1 MYRMNRCLQ
10 LKEDDMK
17 GMDLKTKTVKVNI
30 LGSERNLRFDMNTFC
45 ELEEI
50 YGDLNAAFDALSK
63 MKLKAVRAFVYAALK
78 SEDESIT
85 LTEVGKG
92 LGIEDLEMLANAL
105 SDALT
110 SSMPK
115 GDDEPGEVTAT

>member
-1 MYRMNRCLQ
+1 
-10 LKEDDMK
+10 MK
-17 GMDLKTKTVKVNI
+17 GMDLKTKSVKVNI
-30 LGSERNLRFDMNTFC
+30 LGSERNLCFDMNTFC

-50 YGDLNAAFDALSK
+50 YGDLNAAFDALSN

-78 SEDESIT
+78 SEDDSIT
-85 LTEVGKG
+85 LAQVGKG
-92 LGIEDLEMLANAL
+92 LGIEDLEMLATAL

-115 GDDEPGEVTAT
+115 GDDDPGEVTAA

>member
-1 MYRMNRCLQ
+1 MNRSLRH
-10 LKEDDMK
+10 KEDDMK

-50 YGDLNAAFDALSK
+50 YGDLNAAFDALSN

-78 SEDESIT
+78 SEDESIS
-85 LTEVGKG
+85 LAQVGKG

-115 GDDEPGEVTAT
+115 GDDDPGEVTAA

>member
-1 MYRMNRCLQ
+1 MNRFLQ

-50 YGDLNAAFDALSK
+50 YGDLNTAFDALSK

-92 LGIEDLEMLANAL
+92 LGIEDLEMLAHAL

-115 GDDEPGEVTAT
+115 GDDESGEVTAT

>member
-1 MYRMNRCLQ
+1 
-10 LKEDDMK
+10 MK

-50 YGDLNAAFDALSK
+50 YGDLNAAFDALSS

-78 SEDESIT
+78 SEDESIS
-85 LTEVGKG
+85 LAQVGKG
-92 LGIEDLEMLANAL
+92 LGIEDLEMLATAL

-115 GDDEPGEVTAT
+115 GDDNSGEVTAA

>member
-1 MYRMNRCLQ
+1 MNRFLQ

>member
-1 MYRMNRCLQ
+1 MNRFLQ

-50 YGDLNAAFDALSK
+50 YGDLNSAFDALSK

-115 GDDEPGEVTAT
+115 GEDEPGEMTAT

>member
-1 MYRMNRCLQ
+1 MNRFRR

-50 YGDLNAAFDALSK
+50 YGDLNAAFDALSN

-85 LTEVGKG
+85 LSEVGKG
-92 LGIEDLEMLANAL
+92 LGIEDLEMLATAL

-115 GDDEPGEVTAT
+115 GDDDSGEVTAA

>member
-1 MYRMNRCLQ
+1 
-10 LKEDDMK
+10 MK

-50 YGDLNAAFDALSK
+50 YGDLNTAFDALSK

>member
-1 MYRMNRCLQ
+1 
-10 LKEDDMK
+10 MK

-50 YGDLNAAFDALSK
+50 YGDLNTAFDALSN

-85 LTEVGKG
+85 LNEVGKG
-92 LGIEDLEMLANAL
+92 LGIEDLEMLATAL
-105 SDALT
+105 SEALT

-115 GDDEPGEVTAT
+115 GDDDPQGKTV